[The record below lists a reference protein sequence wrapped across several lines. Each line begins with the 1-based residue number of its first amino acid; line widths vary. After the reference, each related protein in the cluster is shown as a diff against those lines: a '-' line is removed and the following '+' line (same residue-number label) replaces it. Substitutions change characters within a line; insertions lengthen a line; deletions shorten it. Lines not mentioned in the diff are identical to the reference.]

1 MNNTIS
7 ITSHNKDFNKV
18 NRDFLTPSFV
28 IDSGT
33 FQKEVQN
40 TVYYFECVKMM
51 HQLDAESNKDK
62 DDRDEEKIRELG
74 ARINALSDYNKG
86 DYVSVVY
93 AFSMGIVS
101 GTVGIAGFDN
111 LFSDVK
117 TYGEQ
122 YTGVESWSDDRKK
135 AFTAIKTACNN
146 LLAWKFNLNQI
157 DAGRGIYKTFVP
169 EMSSRAVEMFINAVY
184 GVDGRGSAGKK
195 DEKIF
200 GIKRRA
206 MKKERAFILLCA
218 SMFKKYGCEIGSTSR
233 TKVVDF
239 IM

>member
-1 MNNTIS
+1 MANTIS
-7 ITSHNKDFNKV
+7 IISHDKDFNKV

-28 IDSGT
+28 VDSGK
-33 FQKEVQN
+33 FQEEVQN

-51 HQLDAESNKDK
+51 HQLDTECNKDK
-62 DDRDEEKIRELG
+62 DDRDEVKIRELK
-74 ARINALSDYNKG
+74 ARISDLADYRKG
-86 DYVSVVY
+86 DYVSCIY

-117 TYGEQ
+117 VYGEQ
-122 YTGVESWSDDRKK
+122 YTGVEGWTDDRKK
-135 AFTAIKTACNN
+135 AFTSIKTACNN
-146 LLAWKFNLNQI
+146 ILSWKFNLAQI
-157 DAGRGIYKTFVP
+157 DADRGIYKTFVP

-218 SMFKKYGCEIGSTSR
+218 SMFKKYGCEIGSTPR
-233 TKVVDF
+233 TKTVDF

>member
-1 MNNTIS
+1 MTNTIS
-7 ITSHNKDFNKV
+7 ITTHDKDFNKV

-28 IDSGT
+28 IDSLA
-33 FQKEVQN
+33 FQNEVQN

-51 HQLDAESNKDK
+51 HQLDTESNKDK
-62 DDRDEEKIRELG
+62 DDRDDVKIRELK
-74 ARINALSDYNKG
+74 ARINDLADYNKG
-86 DYVSVVY
+86 DYVSCMY

-101 GTVGIAGFDN
+101 GSVGIAGFDN

-122 YTGVESWSDDRKK
+122 YTGVESWTDDRKK
-135 AFTAIKTACNN
+135 AFTSIKTACNN
-146 LLAWKFNLNQI
+146 LLAWKFNLAQI
-157 DAGRGIYKTFVP
+157 DASRGIYKTFVP

-195 DEKIF
+195 DEKIY
-200 GIKRRA
+200 GIRRRA
-206 MKKERAFILLCA
+206 MKKERAFVLLCT
-218 SMFKKYGCEIGSTSR
+218 SMFKKYGCRIEKEVK
-233 TKVVDF
+233 TKTVDF